1 MASPAFTV
9 TITHVEHYTESY
21 FRLRV
26 TRPEGLRFV
35 SGQFMMI
42 GLQLEDRHIMRAYSI
57 ASAYWDEELEF
68 YSIIIQDG
76 ELTSRL
82 QHVKV
87 GDEVILSARP
97 VGTLTLRGLKPRGKR
112 LFMLSTGTG
121 IAPFASV
128 IRDDEVYDKF
138 DEVYLTHT
146 CRYSKDLTYG
156 FDRIQEAKECPLVGE
171 EASQKLFHYGSV
183 TREPYQ
189 YEGRITTLIENGKFF
204 RDLGIPS
211 FDCETDRIMICG
223 SLAMLHDL
231 QKLLDVLGFDRG
243 SNSRPG
249 EYVWEQAF
257 SG

>member
-21 FRLRV
+21 FRIRV
-26 TRPEGLRFV
+26 TRPEGLRFI

-87 GDEVILSARP
+87 GDEIILSARP
-97 VGTLTLRGLKPRGKR
+97 VGTLTLRGLKPHGKR

-121 IAPFASV
+121 IAPFASL
-128 IRDDEVYDKF
+128 IRDDEVYEKYE
-138 DEVYLTHT
+138 EVYLTHT
-146 CRYSKDLTYG
+146 CRQVQDLQYG
-156 FDRIQEAKECPLVGE
+156 TNIVAAAKECPLVGE
-171 EASQKLFHYGSV
+171 EASAKLVHYGSV
-183 TREPYQ
+183 TREPHQ
-189 YEGRITTLIENGKFF
+189 YEGRITDLIENGKFF
-204 RDLGIPS
+204 TDLGIPPFNS
-211 FDCETDRIMICG
+211 ETDRIMICG
-223 SLAMLHDL
+223 SLAMLHDT
-231 QKLLDVLGFDRG
+231 QKLLDVIGIDRG

-257 SG
+257 TG